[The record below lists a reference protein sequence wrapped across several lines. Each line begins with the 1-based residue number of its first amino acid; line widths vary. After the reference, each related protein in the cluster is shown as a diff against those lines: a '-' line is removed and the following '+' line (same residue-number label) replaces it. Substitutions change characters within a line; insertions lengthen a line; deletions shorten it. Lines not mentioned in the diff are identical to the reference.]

1 MFNVEGKMK
10 IINISG
16 IVYLSLISFVMAA
29 QAEPYVS
36 AIDRSRQDYPSG
48 VSRKLGRGLSNAGMG
63 WVEIFK
69 GAQKVSDESGYWAG
83 ATWGPIY
90 GVVNAAK
97 RTGAGIFETATF
109 AIPNGKDFEPILDPE
124 FVLD

>member
-1 MFNVEGKMK
+1 MFNLEGKMK
-10 IINISG
+10 LFRLSG
-16 IVYLSLISFVMAA
+16 IVCLSLINFVLAA

>member
-1 MFNVEGKMK
+1 MR
-10 IINISG
+10 
-16 IVYLSLISFVMAA
+16 IVQVSSMVCISLISFVLTA

-48 VSRKLGRGLSNAGMG
+48 ISRKLGRGLSNTGMG

-83 ATWGPIY
+83 ATWGPIF
-90 GVVNAAK
+90 GIVNAAK
-97 RTGAGIFETATF
+97 RTGAGIIETATF
-109 AIPNGKDFEPILDPE
+109 AIPNGDRGFDPILDPE
-124 FVLD
+124 FVLE

>member
-10 IINISG
+10 IINVSG
-16 IVYLSLISFVMAA
+16 IVCLSLISFVLAA

-36 AIDRSRQDYPSG
+36 AVDRSRQDYPSG

>member
-10 IINISG
+10 IINILG
-16 IVYLSLISFVMAA
+16 TVCLSLISFVLAA

-36 AIDRSRQDYPSG
+36 AVDRSRQDYPSG

>member
-1 MFNVEGKMK
+1 MRPIFIKMILVAIAFN
-10 IINISG
+10 
-16 IVYLSLISFVMAA
+16 LSLTSV

-36 AIDRSRQDYPSG
+36 AIDKSRSEYPTG
-48 VSRKLGRGLSNAGMG
+48 VSRKLGRGLSNTGMG
-63 WVEIFK
+63 WIEIFK
-69 GAQKVSDESGYWAG
+69 GAQKVSDENGYWAG

-90 GVVNAAK
+90 GLVNAAK

-109 AIPNGKDFEPILDPE
+109 VIPNKDGFEPIISPE

>member
-1 MFNVEGKMK
+1 MFQV
-10 IINISG
+10 SG
-16 IVYLSLISFVMAA
+16 LVSLSLIALVLTA

-36 AIDRSRQDYPSG
+36 AVDKSRNDYPSG

-63 WVEIFK
+63 WLEVFK

-83 ATWGPIY
+83 ATWGPIF

-109 AIPNGKDFEPILDPE
+109 AIPNGGRGFDPILDPE
-124 FVLD
+124 FVLE